1 MVQVVYQLFNSFGFN
16 KEFAPLFSQIKS
28 EQTEEKMQI
37 PLWFKINKLEF
48 DELTSNIYD
57 NENYKDFKVTINKK
71 TYDLKNAKKF
81 WTKITKSKIY
91 RNEAKKLYKELIQKD
106 LDALERDNGNS
117 TKKKNILKILENINA
132 IFTGTYLHYGKLPKE
147 KKFERR
153 VADRIKCRKETL
165 DIINKNKENIKNE
178 LFKEYFDYSNPDTM
192 IERLKDGGDEKNKN
206 MVKSMNKNLN
216 KMKKIIKNDKVKIKY
231 LKLKKMKT

>member
-1 MVQVVYQLFNSFGFN
+1 
-16 KEFAPLFSQIKS
+16 
-28 EQTEEKMQI
+28 MQYLLVLI
-37 PLWFKINKLEF
+37 C
-48 DELTSNIYD
+48 T
-57 NENYKDFKVTINKK
+57 
-71 TYDLKNAKKF
+71 
-81 WTKITKSKIY
+81 TKSI
-91 RNEAKKLYKELIQKD
+91 
-106 LDALERDNGNS
+106 
-117 TKKKNILKILENINA
+117 
-132 IFTGTYLHYGKLPKE
+132 
-147 KKFERR
+147 
-153 VADRIKCRKETL
+153 ADRIKSRKERL